1 MLNDLR
7 SRITV
12 QTDGQLRTGKDIAVA
27 ALLGAEEWGV
37 ATAALIVEGC
47 IMMRKCHLN
56 TCPVGIATQNKELRA
71 LFTGNPD
78 HVVNFFHFLAEDLR
92 EVMAELGFKTVD
104 EMIGRTD
111 KLKVSDDLEHW
122 KLRNLD
128 LTPILYRP
136 AESDAVGVYKTR
148 EQEHEIEDI
157 LDRKFID
164 IAKSALTNGDKVTA
178 EFGII
183 NTDRS
188 VGAMLS
194 NELSKVYGSEGL
206 PDETIHLKIN
216 GSCGQS
222 FSAFTA
228 KGIFFEIAGE
238 ANDYFGKGLSG
249 AKLVIYPPKESTIV
263 ASENMIIGNV
273 AFYGATSGKA
283 FINGMAGERFCVR
296 NSGVTAVVEGIGDHG
311 AEYMT
316 GGKMVVLG
324 DTGRNFGAGMSG
336 GIAYIWDKN
345 RNFEKN
351 FNPELSEIEAL
362 SDEDVADLKSL
373 VTEHAEATNSKVAKD
388 ILADWTNELPL
399 FKKVM
404 PRDYKRVLLERA
416 NKAAEAKET
425 VA

>member
-1 MLNDLR
+1 
-7 SRITV
+7 V

-56 TCPVGIATQNKELRA
+56 TCPVGIATQNEELRA
-71 LFTGNPD
+71 LFTGDPD
-78 HVVNFFHFLAEDLR
+78 HVVNFFNFLADDLR
-92 EVMAELGFKTVD
+92 EVMAEIGVKSVND
-104 EMIGRTD
+104 MIGRTD
-111 KLKVSDDLEHW
+111 LLKVSDNLNHW
-122 KLRNLD
+122 KLSNLN
-128 LTPILYRP
+128 LTPLLYRP
-136 AESDAVGVYKTR
+136 AESDAVDVLKTR
-148 EQEHEIEDI
+148 EQEHEIYDI
-157 LDRKFID
+157 LDRKFIED
-164 IAKSALTNGDKVTA
+164 AQPALANGTA
-178 EFGII
+178 VKAEYSII

-194 NELSKVYGSEGL
+194 NEVSKLYGGDGL
-206 PDETIHLKIN
+206 PEGTIHLKLN

-222 FSAFTA
+222 FGVFTT
-228 KGIFFEIAGE
+228 KGILFEVEGE

-249 AKLVIYPPKESTIV
+249 GKIVIYPPKQSTLI
-263 ASENMIIGNV
+263 AADNIIIGNV

-324 DTGRNFGAGMSG
+324 ETGRNFGAGMSG
-336 GIAYIWDKN
+336 GYAFIWDVN
-345 RNFEKN
+345 NTFEKN

-362 SDEDVADLKSL
+362 SKEDAAELKAL
-373 VTEHAEATNSKVAKD
+373 IQEHADETNSKVAKY
-388 ILADWTNELPL
+388 ILNNWTKQLSN

-404 PRDYKRVLLERA
+404 PTDYKRVLLERA
-416 NKAAEAKET
+416 QKVQEA